1 MVTLFNVRFGK
12 QHSDVKTVQEAL
24 IAASFSLPKGATGIF
39 DDQTK
44 SAYAAW
50 QRSLGFHGSDADGF
64 PGCDS
69 LTKLG
74 HKAGFAVACRNPGAI
89 AAGSV
94 KFAKNHAGI
103 AQNIDTARDFAK
115 QACKLTGAPT
125 TWVTGVGN
133 DANLL
138 TLILRESSY
147 NPNAVNKTD
156 SNATGPLQSDG
167 APFNCSRGYAQVIA
181 STFADHHQADTS
193 DQIYD
198 PVANIAAAINYI
210 WNRYGD
216 ISHVQQANP
225 HLKPHGF

>member
-1 MVTLFNVRFGK
+1 MVNLFNVRFGK
-12 QHSDVKTVQEAL
+12 QNSDVKTLQEAL
-24 IAASFSLPKGATGIF
+24 IAAHFSLPKGATGTF
-39 DDQTK
+39 DDQTR

-50 QRSLGFHGSDADGF
+50 QGSLGFHGKDADGN
-64 PGCDS
+64 PGCGS

-74 HKAGFAVACRNPGAI
+74 HKAGFAVDCRNPGAI
-89 AAGSV
+89 TAGSV
-94 KFAKNHAGI
+94 RFTKNHGI

-115 QACKLTGAPT
+115 QACKLTGAPS

-133 DANLL
+133 DANML

-156 SNATGPLQSDG
+156 SNATGTHQSDG
-167 APFNCSRGYAQVIA
+167 APLNCSRGYAQVIA
-181 STFADHHQADTS
+181 TTFADNHQAGTS

-198 PVANIAAAINYI
+198 PVANISAAINYI

-225 HLKPHGF
+225 HLKPHGY

>member
-12 QHSDVKTVQEAL
+12 QNGDVKTLQEAL
-24 IAASFSLPKGATGIF
+24 IATHFTLPKGATGTF
-39 DDQTK
+39 DDQTR
-44 SAYAAW
+44 SAYADW
-50 QRSLGFHGSDADGF
+50 QKSLGFHGPDADGF

-74 HKAGFAVACRNPGAI
+74 HKAGFAVDCRNPGAI
-89 AAGSV
+89 SV
-94 KFAKNHAGI
+94 NSVSFAKNHGI
-103 AQNIDTARDFAK
+103 AQNIDTAREFAQ
-115 QACKLTGAPT
+115 QACTLTGAPS

-133 DANLL
+133 DANIL

-156 SNATGPLQSDG
+156 DNAHGPLQSDG

-181 STFADHHQADTS
+181 PTFAEFHQADTS

-198 PVANIAAAINYI
+198 PVANIAAAFNYI
-210 WNRYGD
+210 WSRYGD
-216 ISHVQQANP
+216 ISRVQQANP